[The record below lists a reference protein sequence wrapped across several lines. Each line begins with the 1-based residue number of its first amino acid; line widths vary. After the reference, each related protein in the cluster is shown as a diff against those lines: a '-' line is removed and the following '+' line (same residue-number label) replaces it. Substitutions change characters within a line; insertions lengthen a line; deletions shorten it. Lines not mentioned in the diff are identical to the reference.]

1 MWKWAMQGHPSKHVE
16 FDVLVRIQNKVPWVV
31 GDNSFRYQK
40 RNGSRA
46 TGNKSSYGSGWE
58 WTGRVKMENM
68 CIRTHIH
75 TDKKY
80 EEIREREAISGKE
93 SACWYRRQWSWL
105 IPGSKR
111 SPGEGSGSLLQY
123 SWLGN
128 PMDRWAWWATV
139 HGITRVRHELVTK
152 Q

>member
-105 IPGSKR
+105 IPGSKDPLEKEVVVY
-111 SPGEGSGSLLQY
+111 SSILDWEIPWTEEPGGLQSMGSQESDT
-123 SWLGN
+123 N
-128 PMDRWAWWATV
+128 
-139 HGITRVRHELVTK
+139 
-152 Q
+152 